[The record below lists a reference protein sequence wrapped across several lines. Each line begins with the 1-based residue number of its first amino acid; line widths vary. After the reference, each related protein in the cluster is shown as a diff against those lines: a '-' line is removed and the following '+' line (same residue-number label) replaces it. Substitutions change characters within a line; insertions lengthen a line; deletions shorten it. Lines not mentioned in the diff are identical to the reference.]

1 MYCAILGDVY
11 DNRYKDDD
19 IEKIENGFPFLS
31 KYSIYSGDSVMTAAI
46 ADTLVGSLKNQNDD
60 VVCNLE
66 WHMRTLGRKFP
77 CAGYSPNFLDWLF
90 DYNAKPIEQSDGGPA
105 RWISPVGWLFDS
117 LERTEH
123 IAELCT
129 KISHSHKDDIEAARC
144 TAGVIY
150 LGRTGHSKDEIMDY
164 VKSNYSYD
172 LDNPDNESGYA
183 RTCMSKVLKM
193 FFDSNDI
200 KDAFNKSVYF
210 NEGRDKLT
218 SIAGAIAEGFYGRTR
233 IYGNYIYSRLPLEIL
248 KRMDSFYEYIHK
260 EIDLEMLGD

>member
-19 IEKIENGFPFLS
+19 IEKVDNDFPFLS
-31 KYSIYSGDSVMTAAI
+31 KYSIYSGDSVMTTAI
-46 ADTLVGSLKNQNDD
+46 ADTLVGSLKNHNDD
-60 VVCNLE
+60 VVGNLE
-66 WHMRTLGRKFP
+66 WQMRTLGRKFP
-77 CAGYSPNFLDWLF
+77 CAGYSSDFLDWLF
-90 DYNAKPIEQSDGGPA
+90 EHDAKPIEHSDGGPA

-123 IAELCT
+123 ISELCT
-129 KISHSHKDDIEAARC
+129 KISHCHKDDIEAARC

-150 LGRTGHSKDEIMDY
+150 LGRTDHSKDEIMDY

-172 LDNPDNESGYA
+172 LDNPDNESGYV
-183 RTCMSKVLKM
+183 RTCMSRVLKI

-200 KDAFNKSVYF
+200 KDVFNKSVYF

-233 IYGNYIYSRLPLEIL
+233 IYGNFMYLRLPLEINNA
-248 KRMDSFYEYIHK
+248 MDSFYRYIHK
-260 EIDLEMLGD
+260 DMDLEMLGD